1 MDNFEATVCAD
12 PTRPIFCIMTNNAC
26 RDKMTPEV
34 SSFLTKSSFRGFT
47 AAAVAA
53 SADGSLFRGVTTTE
67 EEDEDTDVDDLIFL
81 DESSTPYALRGFRGR
96 AVGRLDEDDDV
107 LGLVDT

>member
-1 MDNFEATVCAD
+1 
-12 PTRPIFCIMTNNAC
+12 
-26 RDKMTPEV
+26 MTPEV
-34 SSFLTKSSFRGFT
+34 SNFLTKSSLRGFT

-53 SADGSLFRGVTTTE
+53 IADGSLLRGVTTAE
-67 EEDEDTDVDDLIFL
+67 EEDEDTDVDELIFL

>member
-1 MDNFEATVCAD
+1 
-12 PTRPIFCIMTNNAC
+12 
-26 RDKMTPEV
+26 MTPEV
-34 SSFLTKSSFRGFT
+34 SSFLTKCSFRGFT
-47 AAAVAA
+47 AAAVAVA
-53 SADGSLFRGVTTTE
+53 AGADGSLFRGVTTAE

-96 AVGRLDEDDDV
+96 AVGRLDEDEDDDV